1 MPKQSSFLN
10 MVLCLFS
17 VCLVCSAVLGV
28 VYAITKEPIDAAQ
41 LAKINNAIAEV
52 VPAFDN
58 NPSQE
63 FFEVDTDGKK
73 TMVYPAKKGTEIVGY
88 AVQTST
94 SKGFSGSIILMVG
107 FKTDGTI
114 YNTKVIS
121 HSETPGLGAKM
132 TLPDFSDQFKMKNPA
147 QFRLSVKKDGGDVDA
162 ITASTISSRAYC
174 DALENGYKV
183 FKKIGE

>member
-1 MPKQSSFLN
+1 MA
-10 MVLCLFS
+10 LCLFL
-17 VCLVCSAVLGV
+17 VCMVCSAVLGV
-28 VYAITKEPIDAAQ
+28 VYAVTKAPIDAAQ

-52 VPAFDN
+52 VPSFDN
-58 NPSQE
+58 IPSQE
-63 FFEVDTDGKK
+63 VFNVEVDGKTSK
-73 TMVYPAKKGTEIVGY
+73 VYPAKVGEEVVGY

-94 SKGFSGSIILMVG
+94 SKGFGGTVILMVG
-107 FKTDGTI
+107 FKPDGTI
-114 YNTKVIS
+114 CNTKVIS

-132 TLPDFSDQFKMKNPA
+132 VLPDFSDQFKSKNPA
-147 QFRLSVKKDGGDVDA
+147 DFRLSVKKDGGDVDA